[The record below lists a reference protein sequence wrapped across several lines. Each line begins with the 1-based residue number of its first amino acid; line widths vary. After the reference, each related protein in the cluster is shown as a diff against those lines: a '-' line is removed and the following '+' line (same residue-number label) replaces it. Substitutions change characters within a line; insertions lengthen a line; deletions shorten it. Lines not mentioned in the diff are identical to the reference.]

1 MLRRLKNCQ
10 AYAQLETQA
19 REELNTRQTKFIESL
34 QEELR
39 LAKSVLQNP
48 RLRNLMRER
57 LKDYQEVLAQPE
69 APRPPAHAKSGSWSS
84 RISKGWIR
92 AQDPGTKVW
101 VPRVNRSCDVA
112 RSPRRSVEVETD
124 PIFGAV
130 SLPRLP

>member
-1 MLRRLKNCQ
+1 MVNCK
-10 AYAQLETQA
+10 AYAQMETQA
-19 REELNTRQTKFIESL
+19 REELNTRQSKFIESL

-57 LKDYQEVLAQPE
+57 LKDYKEALAQPE
-69 APRPPAHAKSGSWSS
+69 APRPPAHAKSSSWSA

-92 AQDPGTKVW
+92 AQDPGDKVW

-112 RSPRRSVEVETD
+112 RSPRRSVEVEVETD
-124 PIFGAV
+124 PIFGAI
-130 SLPRLP
+130 SLPRLPK